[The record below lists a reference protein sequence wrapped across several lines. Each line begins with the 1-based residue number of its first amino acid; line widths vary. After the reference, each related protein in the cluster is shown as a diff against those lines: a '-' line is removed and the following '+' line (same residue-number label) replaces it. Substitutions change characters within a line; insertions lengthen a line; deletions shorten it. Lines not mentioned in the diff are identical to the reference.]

1 MRRVDSLNQVAW
13 PALTQYWQS
22 RTTKNNH
29 QTLRQTPFSNSSCI
43 SMLSHQNSDFLPGRH
58 QRQNST
64 PTLFNTTNTIL
75 PATQGQYEPHRRGL
89 SVDQSMPSTQ
99 MKNELFQQDEI
110 ITKDEYHNRQRLLQA
125 LMREV
130 QQQHSTA
137 RPGHEQAELL
147 TQSVHRNHSLN
158 NIQQAPCQEHGT
170 GFFIIDQSNTPMT
183 AWEDS
188 NNQQHSLQNAYNTN
202 TMDMFQS
209 FDSTT
214 SAGYLDGFGTGHD
227 EYTGN
232 SLPNEEENTKEM
244 PHGMPSQ
251 EDSQRP
257 TTRDG
262 AQRPCTPLNQMRTSQ

>member
-1 MRRVDSLNQVAW
+1 
-13 PALTQYWQS
+13 
-22 RTTKNNH
+22 
-29 QTLRQTPFSNSSCI
+29 
-43 SMLSHQNSDFLPGRH
+43 MLSHQTSDFPPGRH

-64 PTLFNTTNTIL
+64 PTIFNTTKTLL
-75 PATQGQYEPHRRGL
+75 PATQGQHEPHRRGL
-89 SVDQSMPSTQ
+89 SVDQSMPSIQ
-99 MKNELFQQDEI
+99 IKNELFQQDEI
-110 ITKDEYHNRQRLLQA
+110 INKDEYHNQQRLLQA

-137 RPGHEQAELL
+137 RPGHEQTETL
-147 TQSVHRNHSLN
+147 TRSTHQNHSLSD
-158 NIQQAPCQEHGT
+158 IQQATCQEHGT
-170 GFFIIDQSNTPMT
+170 GFYMDDQQNTPMT
-183 AWEDS
+183 AWENS
-188 NNQQHSLQNAYNTN
+188 NDQRQSLQNAYNTN

-214 SAGYLDGFGTGHD
+214 SAGYLDGFGIGQD

-232 SLPNEEENTKEM
+232 SLPNGEANTKEM

-257 TTRDG
+257 TTRDQ